1 MNAENRLSIS
11 SALPRRAVDPIP
23 GTAITEP
30 KASTSGYVPWL
41 IAAFVVV
48 GLLVAAVATLSVLT
62 ARPERAAPVE
72 LSQPPEEPASDVE
85 LINAQR

>member
-1 MNAENRLSIS
+1 MNAERRLSIS

-23 GTAITEP
+23 VTATTEP

-62 ARPERAAPVE
+62 ARPERAAPVRT
-72 LSQPPEEPASDVE
+72 QPAPEEPASDDE
-85 LINAQR
+85 LIDAQR

>member
-1 MNAENRLSIS
+1 M
-11 SALPRRAVDPIP
+11 
-23 GTAITEP
+23 G
-30 KASTSGYVPWL
+30 GYVPWL

-72 LSQPPEEPASDVE
+72 LSQHPEEPASDVD